1 MSSHFIKQLNT
12 KCRFRGGLFDKLD
25 DKLNPLLEL
34 KEDMLWGILSKLIE
48 SFKFASHKKITKLE
62 WRPWILVKLSFRELA
77 IQSFYLTYFKWV
89 KVFKSRPSKICG
101 TQPLKKFEVIRTI
114 YKVPKL
120 KFGDF
125 QTPPP
130 LCTLSNNRWRHK
142 NNRCTLLPWPLPPF
156 ERTHFMDMT
165 SNFLKVVF
173 HNTLTQIFHLFK
185 KMC

>member
-77 IQSFYLTYFKWV
+77 IQSFYLTYFKLV

-101 TQPLKKFEVIRTI
+101 TQPLKNLKWYGPFIKYLSWNLVI
-114 YKVPKL
+114 
-120 KFGDF
+120 F
-125 QTPPP
+125 
-130 LCTLSNNRWRHK
+130 RH
-142 NNRCTLLPWPLPPF
+142 PLPFVRFPTIDDVIKIIDVLFCLDPF
-156 ERTHFMDMT
+156 PRLSVRT
-165 SNFLKVVF
+165 LWIW
-173 HNTLTQIFHLFK
+173 LQIF
-185 KMC
+185 